1 MSDQTETAVPA
12 ANFEVQIRDDLSDAA
27 KTWLRSHPEFRLAE
41 SLVAFVS
48 EADAHLPRDQFLRLV
63 INRIVEELSA
73 PLRTGASHS

>member
-12 ANFEVQIRDDLSDAA
+12 ANFEVEIREEDLSDAA
-27 KTWLRSHPEFRLAE
+27 KKISHPDFRLAE

-63 INRIVEELSA
+63 INRIVDELSA
-73 PLRTGASHS
+73 PLRTERPFG